1 MAADYRQL
9 AGRFLVLDGPDGG
22 GKSTQLEMLADQLRA
37 SGLEVLS
44 VREPGGTAIGEK
56 IRGILLDRRHDDMAV
71 ICEMLLYMA
80 SRAQLVAQRIVP
92 ALAAGQCVLADR
104 FVWSTIAYQ
113 GAAGA
118 DVEAIR
124 QVAQVAVA
132 GAWPDLT
139 VILDLPAEAGL
150 ARLKRDK
157 DRLEQRDQDYHRR
170 VRQSYLDQARQAGD
184 CAAVIDASAGPDQVQ
199 QALRGAV
206 EAWLARIGP
215 KA

>member
-1 MAADYRQL
+1 MAADYRRL

-22 GKSTQLEMLADQLRA
+22 GKSTQLEMLAAHLRA

-80 SRAQLVAQRIVP
+80 SRAQLVAQRIAP

-118 DVEAIR
+118 DVEAIA

-139 VILDLPAEAGL
+139 IILDLPAEAGL
-150 ARLKRDK
+150 SRLKRDK
-157 DRLEQRDQDYHRR
+157 DRLEQRDLDYHRR
-170 VRQSYLDQARQAGD
+170 VRQSYLDQARQVGD
-184 CAAVIDASAGPDQVQ
+184 RAAVIDASASPDQVQ
-199 QALRGAV
+199 QALRGAI
-206 EAWLARIGP
+206 EAWLARAGA

>member
-1 MAADYRQL
+1 MAADYRRL

-22 GKSTQLEMLADQLRA
+22 GKSTQLEMLAAHLRA
-37 SGLEVLS
+37 SGLDVLS

-71 ICEMLLYMA
+71 VCEMLLYMA

-92 ALAAGQCVLADR
+92 ALKAGQCVLADR
-104 FVWSTIAYQ
+104 FVWSTLAYQ

-118 DVEAIR
+118 DVQAIR

-150 ARLKRDK
+150 SRLKRDK
-157 DRLEQRDQDYHRR
+157 DRLEQRDLDYHRR

-184 CAAVIDASAGPDQVQ
+184 RAAVIDASAGPDQVQ

-206 EAWLARIGP
+206 EAWLARAGA

>member
-71 ICEMLLYMA
+71 VCEMLLYMA

-199 QALRGAV
+199 QALRGAI
-206 EAWLARIGP
+206 EAWLAGAGA

>member
-1 MAADYRQL
+1 MAADYRRL

-22 GKSTQLEMLADQLRA
+22 GKSTQLEMLAAHLRA

-80 SRAQLVAQRIVP
+80 SRAQLVAQRIAP

-124 QVAQVAVA
+124 QVAKVAVA

-150 ARLKRDK
+150 SRLKRDK
-157 DRLEQRDQDYHRR
+157 DRLEQRDLDYHRR
-170 VRQSYLDQARQAGD
+170 VRQSYLDQARQVGD
-184 CAAVIDASAGPDQVQ
+184 RAAVIDASASPDQVQ
-199 QALRGAV
+199 QALRGAI
-206 EAWLARIGP
+206 EAWLARAGA

>member
-1 MAADYRQL
+1 LGLL
-9 AGRFLVLDGPDGG
+9 A
-22 GKSTQLEMLADQLRA
+22 EHLRA

-80 SRAQLVAQRIVP
+80 SRAQLVAQRIAP

-139 VILDLPAEAGL
+139 VILDLPAEVGL
-150 ARLKRDK
+150 SRLKRDK
-157 DRLEQRDQDYHRR
+157 DRLEQRDLDYHRR
-170 VRQSYLDQARQAGD
+170 VRASFLDQARQAGD
-184 CAAVIDASAGPDQVQ
+184 RSAVIDASAGPDQVQ